1 MAPGV
6 GSMPFAININS
17 PVKNFDSGGMSIE
30 GSVPEHGHLGAI
42 LCGPSATNQIRMKED
57 RALFSVFRKFDS
69 GWAVIEHNTADLR
82 NPSRLPNFAEA
93 CKSLREIYNYGAHF
107 ISPMVWNGSRGSF
120 VGQPGFVAY
129 TALRDTLLED
139 ATKNFMINHAN
150 LPRRAR
156 LWTFGGDGTQM
167 TIAGCRY

>member
-17 PVKNFDSGGMSIE
+17 PVKNFDSGGMPIE

-69 GWAVIEHNTADLR
+69 GWAVIEHNTALIYAT
-82 NPSRLPNFAEA
+82 RLA
-93 CKSLREIYNYGAHF
+93 SLTSLKI
-107 ISPMVWNGSRGSF
+107 
-120 VGQPGFVAY
+120 
-129 TALRDTLLED
+129 
-139 ATKNFMINHAN
+139 INHCGKFTITERTLFHRWYGTVAGVA
-150 LPRRAR
+150 LWDSPDSSPIRRYVTRYWRTQPR
-156 LWTFGGDGTQM
+156 
-167 TIAGCRY
+167 IS